1 MSFKFDPNAA
11 NERKYITKA
20 GLYDLTVR
28 SFTQDYME
36 PRADYYLRFTLV
48 NDQDEIVF
56 GDLFKKSEKN
66 GSHERINQFVAATAT
81 AEEIKEYLAMGEF
94 DMTEDFMQK
103 FAARAV
109 GRRLRVVVTEKKFMR
124 KNGEEGVAY
133 SGSFFRRHPDGPEL
147 PF

>member
-28 SFTQDYME
+28 SFTKDYME
-36 PRADYYLRFTLV
+36 PRADFYLRFTLV

-56 GDLFKKSEKN
+56 GDLFKKPEKS
-66 GSHERINQFVAATAT
+66 GTHERINQFVASTAS
-81 AEEIKEYLAMGEF
+81 ADEINEYLAMGEC
-94 DMTEDFMQK
+94 DMTEDFMEK
-103 FAARAV
+103 FANRAV
-109 GRRLRVVVTEKKFMR
+109 GRRVRVVVTEKKFMR

-133 SGSFFRRHPDGPEL
+133 QGSFFRRHPDGPVL